1 MQRSQRITK
10 PNSRYDPNIYLL
22 ASFPK
27 KNKHTIIPK
36 HHVTI
41 DPIDEQNGTV
51 RSSGFVQPV
60 RIIAE
65 GKSIFISSIFRV
77 R

>member
-1 MQRSQRITK
+1 MNREKRIRK
-10 PNSRYDPNIYLL
+10 PILRYDPSIYIL

-36 HHVTI
+36 HQVTI
-41 DPIDEQNGTV
+41 DAIDGNNGTIK
-51 RSSGFVQPV
+51 SSGFTQPI

-65 GKSIFISSIFRV
+65 GNPSLSFS
-77 R
+77 